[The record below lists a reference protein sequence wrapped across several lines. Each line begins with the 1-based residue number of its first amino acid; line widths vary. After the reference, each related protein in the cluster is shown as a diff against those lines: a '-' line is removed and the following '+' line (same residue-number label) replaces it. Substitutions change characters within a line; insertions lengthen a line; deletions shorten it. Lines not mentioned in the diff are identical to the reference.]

1 MGSRRRRRSSSKTT
15 TNSGSA
21 GGNMDQAM
29 EKLPPVSAKD
39 SNSMYTGILG
49 GQLGAMG
56 DTLGGLIENGQKMMS
71 GNPAMAN
78 FVRAVGGQ
86 PVQFETPDFLFGLAD
101 KFKSEQPQPAAPAQQ
116 PQQEPQWLANLPPE
130 MKRRYYAQQG
140 QSPYTFDVN
149 NYMRDQNLGGQ
160 GGR

>member
-1 MGSRRRRRSSSKTT
+1 MG
-15 TNSGSA
+15 
-21 GGNMDQAM
+21 QAM

-71 GNPAMAN
+71 DNPAMAN

-86 PVQFETPDFLFGLAD
+86 PVQFETPDFLKDLVA
-101 KFKSEQPQPAAPAQQ
+101 KANPPAPGQTAQVAPQQ
-116 PQQEPQWLANLPPE
+116 PQQEPQWLANLPLE
-130 MKRRYYAQQG
+130 MKRRYYANQG